1 MPTLIEANGYGTAYS
16 THMTPEQTE
25 MFRVLEE
32 SLHRKEIR
40 NSRARVSELIADDF
54 VEFGKSGAVYHKEE
68 ILNALE
74 DEQIDLEIEVSEFV
88 ARELSSDVVL
98 VTYKSTAEG
107 LTANRSSIWVKR
119 DCRWQMTFHQGTTI
133 K

>member
-1 MPTLIEANGYGTAYS
+1 MTA
-16 THMTPEQTE
+16 ERTE
-25 MFRVLEE
+25 MFRALET

-54 VEFGKSGAVYHKEE
+54 VEFGKSGAVYHKEDT
-68 ILNALE
+68 LNALE

-88 ARELSSDVVL
+88 AREVSSYVVL

-107 LTANRSSIWVKR
+107 VTAIRSSIWVKR
-119 DCRWQMTFHQGTTI
+119 DGRWQMTFHQGTRI
-133 K
+133 Q

>member
-1 MPTLIEANGYGTAYS
+1 
-16 THMTPEQTE
+16 MTPEQTQ
-25 MFRVLEE
+25 MFRVLEK

-54 VEFGKSGAVYHKEE
+54 VEFGKSGAVCHKEE
-68 ILNALE
+68 VLNALE

-119 DCRWQMTFHQGTTI
+119 DCRWQMTFHQGATI

>member
-1 MPTLIEANGYGTAYS
+1 MTA
-16 THMTPEQTE
+16 ERTE
-25 MFRVLEE
+25 MFRALET

-54 VEFGKSGAVYHKEE
+54 VEFGKSGAVYHKEDT
-68 ILNALE
+68 LNALE

-88 ARELSSDVVL
+88 AREVSSDVVL

-107 LTANRSSIWVKR
+107 VTAIRSSIWVKR
-119 DCRWQMTFHQGTTI
+119 DGRWQMTFHQGTGI
-133 K
+133 Q